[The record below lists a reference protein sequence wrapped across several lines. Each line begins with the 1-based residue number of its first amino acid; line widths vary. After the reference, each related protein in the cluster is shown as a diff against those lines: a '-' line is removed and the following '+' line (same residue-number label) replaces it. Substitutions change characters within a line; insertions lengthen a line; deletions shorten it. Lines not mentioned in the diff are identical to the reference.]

1 MTLKFYPVRDE
12 NDVLKDLIE
21 NKNRQSVLKIEESKL
36 IDELV
41 DINRKETLNDKK
53 DR

>member
-53 DR
+53 D

>member
-12 NDVLKDLIE
+12 NVVLKDLIE

-53 DR
+53 D